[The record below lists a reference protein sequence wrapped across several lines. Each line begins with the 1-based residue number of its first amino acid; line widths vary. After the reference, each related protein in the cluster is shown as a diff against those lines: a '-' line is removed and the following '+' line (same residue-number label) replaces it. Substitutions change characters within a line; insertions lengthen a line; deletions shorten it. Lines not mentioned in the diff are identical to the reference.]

1 MASIGDEELLAEMRS
16 ALDAVQT
23 ASDRAR
29 RQVQEART
37 TVRDKDHLLSVTVGG
52 IGELRELTFHGDAYR
67 ELAPAE
73 LAALIVT
80 TTTGAREDVRWRHD
94 DDTGSGSQWGCRWV
108 ERCCW
113 PASPRGSR
121 RSRARRHRPGRSSTS
136 SPRRTAPAC
145 RAP

>member
-80 TTTGAREDVRWRHD
+80 TTTGARED
-94 DDTGSGSQWGCRWV
+94 
-108 ERCCW
+108 
-113 PASPRGSR
+113 
-121 RSRARRHRPGRSSTS
+121 ARRKAMAGFAELTGDLSGIGGTA
-136 SPRRTAPAC
+136 RTAGSVEELVEGLVGLVDPAGG
-145 RAP
+145 RGRPERSAG